1 MSGSASRFEGSA
13 IEEWPC
19 RVVGYGWKF
28 YKLTDY
34 YTWMEKLYISL
45 DDLGSIIEPTV
56 PESLVDRI
64 MQA

>member
-1 MSGSASRFEGSA
+1 
-13 IEEWPC
+13 
-19 RVVGYGWKF
+19 
-28 YKLTDY
+28 
-34 YTWMEKLYISL
+34 MEKLYISL

>member
-1 MSGSASRFEGSA
+1 MAMSGGGVWVEVLQVDVREN
-13 IEEWPC
+13 
-19 RVVGYGWKF
+19 
-28 YKLTDY
+28 
-34 YTWMEKLYISL
+34 TWMEKLYISL